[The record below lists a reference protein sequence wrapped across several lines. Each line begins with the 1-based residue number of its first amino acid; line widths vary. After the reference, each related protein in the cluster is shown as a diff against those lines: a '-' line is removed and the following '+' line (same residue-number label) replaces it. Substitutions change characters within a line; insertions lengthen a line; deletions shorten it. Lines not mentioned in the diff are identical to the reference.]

1 MEIPQTRLKDEGNA
15 RLTPPVGDTVDGMLG
30 CYVDWREAAHT
41 VGEAYR
47 RWSGAPDGEE
57 AGRFSA
63 YLGALD
69 QEECSA
75 RSYAVAVARVAALLD
90 ATTAP

>member
-1 MEIPQTRLKDEGNA
+1 MTW
-15 RLTPPVGDTVDGMLG
+15 PVGHAVDDMLG
-30 CYVDWREAAHT
+30 CYVDWREDAHA

-47 RWSGAPDGEE
+47 RWFGAPDGEE

-69 QEECSA
+69 QEEWSA
-75 RSYAVAVARVAALLD
+75 RSYAVAVARVEALL
-90 ATTAP
+90 